1 MQRLRH
7 QLTIKPSTP
16 MPLRQNQQL
25 IQTIQTN
32 KLIKQAWSTRL
43 STTLVFYVSQELLW
57 QRVVCDLPV
66 IGPILASKVLF

>member
-1 MQRLRH
+1 
-7 QLTIKPSTP
+7 

-32 KLIKQAWSTRL
+32 KLIKQAWSTIL